1 MSRVDPREVGKHLA
15 SGYRELTVA
24 GVVLGVIQGVI
35 LNVAFVYVALKL
47 GFGIGGSTV
56 AAIMGYALLTGVM
69 RRGTSVENNINQ
81 TIASGINTAGSGVVF
96 TLPALFML
104 DAAWRAQG
112 GPGLDFSLAPMVVGG
127 VAGAILGTVFIIPL
141 RKQMIEMDRLRFPS
155 GIATATI
162 IRAGKAGIEK
172 AKLLALGVG
181 ISVVWK
187 LLLLSGRLDVEGLI
201 EHESLHFDFDVIP
214 DYLAPVIAL
223 SMMNVAAGML
233 AGRGGLPLLL
243 GGVLSWWV
251 ISPTAVQSG
260 WTSAAAAEAPV
271 SDYIYGQM
279 LRPLGIG
286 VLIGGALMGVV
297 VCFPAIISA
306 FRSLA
311 GAAKTA
317 GATGET
323 AETEEMPLKFIIG
336 GTVLGMALFFAG
348 SLMTEGVTVSQ
359 AALGTLI
366 GTLWLALAGLIVAQ
380 ATGMTDI
387 SPMSGMALI
396 SVTLMMVL
404 YRGNVAA
411 AMVVGVAVCVAIG
424 QGADMMQDL
433 KTGHMLGAKP
443 VKQQVVQFAFT
454 WLGVLLAIGA
464 VYVLW
469 TGGPGGQGGFGEG
482 SDLPA
487 PQAGALMGIIDAVKS
502 GSVPL
507 DKYLLGGLI
516 GTLLAAAPVSGL
528 GVLIGLAMYLPF
540 YITLGYGLGCL
551 IHMGLRKVKGPAFCD
566 QKLVPFAAGLIVGEA
581 LTGVGHAM
589 FVILRSSLGQG

>member
-1 MSRVDPREVGKHLA
+1 MSQVDPREVGRHLA

-47 GFGIGGSTV
+47 GFSIGGSTV

-112 GPGLDFSLAPMVVGG
+112 GPGLDFSLAPMIVGG
-127 VAGAILGTVFIIPL
+127 VAGAILGTVLIIPL
-141 RKQMIEMDRLRFPS
+141 RKQMVEMDRLRFPS

-162 IRAGKAGIEK
+162 IRAGRAGVEK
-172 AKLLALGVG
+172 ARLLALGVG
-181 ISVVWK
+181 ISAIWK
-187 LLLLSGRLDVEGLI
+187 MILLALVELEVLPSEEVNFG
-201 EHESLHFDFDVIP
+201 FGVIP
-214 DYLAPVIAL
+214 AYLAPVISL
-223 SMMNVAAGML
+223 SLLNVAAGML

-243 GGVLSWWV
+243 GGILSWWV
-251 ISPTAVQSG
+251 ISPIAVQSG
-260 WTSAAAAEAPV
+260 WTSAAPADSPV
-271 SDYIYGQM
+271 SDYIYGEM

-297 VCFPAIISA
+297 ICFPAIMSA

-317 GATGET
+317 GAVGET
-323 AETEEMPLKFIIG
+323 ADTEEMPLKFIIG
-336 GTVLGMALFFAG
+336 GTILGMALFFVG
-348 SLMTEGVTVSQ
+348 SMMCEGVTVVD
-359 AALGTLI
+359 AAVGTVI
-366 GTLWLALAGLIVAQ
+366 GTFWLALAGLIVAQ

-443 VKQQVVQFAFT
+443 IKQQIVQFAFT

-464 VYVLW
+464 IYLLW

-487 PQAGALMGIIDAVKS
+487 PQGGALMGIIDAVKS
-502 GSVPL
+502 GNVPL
-507 DKYLLGGLI
+507 DKYLLGGLV
-516 GTLLAAAPVSGL
+516 GALLGAAPVSGL

-551 IHMGLRKVKGPAFCD
+551 IHMGLRKIKGPAFCD

-589 FVILRSSLGQG
+589 FVILASSLGQS